1 VPNPSI
7 TVTSVSLEAKF
18 LGAMVGSAVGDAIG
32 ELAFQAPER
41 AGLEALVEHLDILR
55 YTDDTAMAIGLAE
68 SLIEVGTV
76 DHQQLGETF
85 RRNYRREPWR
95 GYASGPPTLFAQVER
110 SGLSYQEA
118 ARRLFGGE
126 GSLGNGAAMR
136 IAPLGIFFH
145 NSPQLYEQA
154 AASAEVTHAHPVG
167 KDGAAVLALAIGRAV
182 GLDCRREFPMEPFVA
197 ELATFSRTETI
208 REKMT
213 LVQVLLGESA
223 GPEMAARKLG
233 RTVAVHES
241 MPFAVYS
248 FLRHPSSFEE
258 CLFCAVLHGGD
269 RDTVG
274 AMACAISG
282 AYLGIEAIPE
292 WWRNKLENLRG
303 VENLAR
309 ELWKRKSV
317 T

>member
-1 VPNPSI
+1 
-7 TVTSVSLEAKF
+7 
-18 LGAMVGSAVGDAIG
+18 
-32 ELAFQAPER
+32 
-41 AGLEALVEHLDILR
+41 
-55 YTDDTAMAIGLAE
+55 
-68 SLIEVGTV
+68 
-76 DHQQLGETF
+76 
-85 RRNYRREPWR
+85 
-95 GYASGPPTLFAQVER
+95 VER

-167 KDGAAVLALAIGRAV
+167 KDGAAVLALAVALAV
-182 GLDCRREFPMEPFVA
+182 GLDPRQEFPLEHFLA
-197 ELATFSRTETI
+197 ELAASSRTETI
-208 REKMT
+208 GEKIA
-213 LVQVLLGESA
+213 LVRALLAEPVGHEA
-223 GPEMAARKLG
+223 AARTLG

-258 CLFCAVLHGGD
+258 CLVCAVLHGGD
-269 RDTVG
+269 RDTLG

-292 WWRNKLENLRG
+292 WWRNKLENLRA

-309 ELWKRKSV
+309 ELWKRTTV
-317 T
+317 AEPTEGRIPRE